1 MNRPGPLPGK
11 SAPRCLISS
20 HSPTAQEDLSDYV
33 TSQVLG
39 SWAQVGEAAGLHM
52 CAEPGAG
59 GILCMG
65 SVCPSQC
72 AE

>member
-1 MNRPGPLPGK
+1 MNWPASSPGT
-11 SAPRCLISS
+11 APHAASS
-20 HSPTAQEDLSDYV
+20 HLTVTAQGDLSDCV

-39 SWAQVGEAAGLHM
+39 SWAQVGEVAGLHV

-59 GILCMG
+59 GVLCMG
-65 SVCPSQC
+65 SVRPSQF